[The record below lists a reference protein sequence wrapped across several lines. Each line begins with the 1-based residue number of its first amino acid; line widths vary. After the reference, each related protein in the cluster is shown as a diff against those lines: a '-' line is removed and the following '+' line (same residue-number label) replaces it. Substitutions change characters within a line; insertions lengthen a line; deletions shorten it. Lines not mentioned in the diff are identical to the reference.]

1 MQTAKSEVKNP
12 TKSKCEIVR
21 ILLDSGSQ
29 RTYITEKLA
38 EQLQLT
44 REKEEEIKLVTFGSD
59 TAKTIKTTQTKLS
72 LKLKNGAYL
81 ELSANIVQVISG
93 SVQRKAMKI
102 NSSKHFEHLVS
113 SLELADDDPK
123 M

>member
-1 MQTAKSEVKNP
+1 M
-12 TKSKCEIVR
+12 R

-38 EQLQLT
+38 TQLQLT

-59 TAKTIKTTQTKLS
+59 TAKIIKTTKTKLS

-81 ELSANIVQVISG
+81 ELSANIVPVIRG
-93 SVQRKAMKI
+93 SEKQ
-102 NSSKHFEHLVS
+102 
-113 SLELADDDPK
+113 
-123 M
+123 

>member
-1 MQTAKSEVKNP
+1 MTVLNTIDDRYSNYYPLFRNEAIFLGFCLFLPSFKFMTVWN
-12 TKSKCEIVR
+12 
-21 ILLDSGSQ
+21 
-29 RTYITEKLA
+29 
-38 EQLQLT
+38 

-102 NSSKHFEHLVS
+102 AVNHSDSVEYYR
-113 SLELADDDPK
+113 
-123 M
+123 